1 MAGATYSASGI
12 SQRTT
17 LFAAAQMLSHA
28 EPVSVLSKL
37 GLVKP
42 LPKNKSDTIKFR
54 RPTPFSKVT
63 VPLAEGVTPAVN
75 SMAYEDVN
83 VTLSQWGDL
92 FGITDKIEDTHEDP
106 VLKDMT
112 MLCGEQAQKTLEGI
126 IWGKL
131 VAGTSVYYANGS
143 QRTDVNTTI
152 SINDVRKVVRYL
164 QSMKGRKITSI
175 LSGSPDFNTTPIEAA
190 YVGFTHTNMQADI
203 RNLPGFVP
211 VSQYGSMKP
220 ICAEEFGTVEDV
232 RFITSP
238 ELEQFADAGAAGS
251 GVLSTTGSVADVYP
265 VVIVA
270 KEAYGLVPLKGM
282 GAITPSVLNPG
293 QIDKSDPLGQRGYV
307 GWKAYFAALI
317 LNQTWMSRIECAAS
331 SL

>member
-12 SQRTT
+12 SPRTN
-17 LFAAAQMLSHA
+17 LFAAAQMLAHA
-28 EPVSVLSKL
+28 EPVSVVSKF

-42 LPKNKSDTIKFR
+42 LPKNKTDTIKFR
-54 RPTPFSKVT
+54 RPVPFSKVT
-63 VPLAEGVTPAVN
+63 VPLAEGVTPQVN
-75 SMAYEDVN
+75 SMTYEDVS
-83 VTLSQWGDL
+83 VSLQEWGDL
-92 FGITDKIEDTHEDP
+92 FGISSKIADTHEDP
-106 VLKDMT
+106 VLQDMT

-175 LSGSPDFNTTPIEAA
+175 LSGSPDFNTTPIEGA
-190 YVGFTHTNMQADI
+190 YVGFTHTDMQADI
-203 RNLPGFVP
+203 RNLPGFIP
-211 VSQYGSMKP
+211 VAQYGSMKP
-220 ICAEEFGTVEDV
+220 LCSEEFGTVEDV

-238 ELEQFADAGAAGS
+238 ELSPFTDAGASGGS
-251 GVLSTTGSVADVYP
+251 VVSTTGSVADVYP

-282 GAITPSVLNPG
+282 GSIVPTVLNPE
-293 QIDKSDPLGQRGYV
+293 QKDKSDPLGQRGYV
-307 GWKAYFAALI
+307 GWKTWFAALI
-317 LNQTWMSRIECAAS
+317 LNQTWMSRTECGAS

>member
-54 RPTPFSKVT
+54 RPTPFSKVS

-220 ICAEEFGTVEDV
+220 IWWTSVSSPRRNSSSSPTLV
-232 RFITSP
+232 RLVAACCRPRARWRTSTR
-238 ELEQFADAGAAGS
+238 S
-251 GVLSTTGSVADVYP
+251 
-265 VVIVA
+265 
-270 KEAYGLVPLKGM
+270 
-282 GAITPSVLNPG
+282 
-293 QIDKSDPLGQRGYV
+293 
-307 GWKAYFAALI
+307 
-317 LNQTWMSRIECAAS
+317 
-331 SL
+331 